1 MSTEWMGRYRHLV
14 GALVRHTN
22 LRIKG
27 TGKSRHLD
35 NNIEV
40 NASEW
45 QVLEYV
51 IEHSF
56 DDDRMIHI
64 SDTLGIPQSSFSK
77 IVSKLCA
84 KNLVEKYQAV
94 NNKKNVILK
103 ATRLGEEL
111 YRKEVNS
118 NASSFFS
125 PFFEELDKL
134 DDETLAVFTKAL
146 NLLSDN
152 YEKDE

>member
-1 MSTEWMGRYRHLV
+1 MSTEWMGRYRDLV
-14 GALVRHTN
+14 GAIVRHTN

-27 TGKSRHLD
+27 INKSRHLND
-35 NNIEV
+35 NIEV
-40 NASEW
+40 NAAEW

-77 IVSKLCA
+77 IVSRLCE
-84 KNLVEKYQAV
+84 KNLLEKFQSV
-94 NNKKNVILK
+94 NNKKNIILK
-103 ATRLGEEL
+103 ATRTGEEL
-111 YRKEVNS
+111 YRKEVN
-118 NASSFFS
+118 AGTTCFFQ
-125 PFFEELDKL
+125 PFFNELDKL
-134 DDETLAVFTKAL
+134 DDDTIAAFTKAL

-152 YEKDE
+152 YEKY